1 MNSDLRTLVR
11 QSDPILELDT
21 SPVTADATDTLFQS
35 IEMRR
40 GTTMTTDQRTPTK
53 QQPEPRKQRRG
64 WLVAAGAFS
73 VVVLAAA
80 ATFLL
85 TGQGDD
91 AEPAAPI
98 TTVVTPTT
106 ATPTTA
112 AASTGYLGA
121 VEVAEAAI
129 AALNTYDAEAVHGVT
144 GQPDVALLKRPEVPG
159 RGTGDTTS
167 SSGALALDAVVEAR
181 WSLMECQPSRSQ
193 EGRATCTAEYTNSYR
208 ELKGLEPLV
217 MDVMTDA
224 APDGTPIKHRL
235 RFSVNSLSYFQARW
249 AADWAPFIEW
259 AIAENPQLAE
269 GLLTG
274 RSHPDTSGIDAWTV
288 MFPAYMEQAS
298 S

>member
-1 MNSDLRTLVR
+1 MNSDLRALVR
-11 QSDPILELDT
+11 QSDPVLELDA
-21 SPVTADATDTLFQS
+21 SPVTADATDTLLQS

-53 QQPEPRKQRRG
+53 QQPEPRKQRIG

-85 TGQGDD
+85 AGQGDD

-98 TTVVTPTT
+98 TTPVSPTT
-106 ATPTTA
+106 TTDSA
-112 AASTGYLGA
+112 GYLGA
-121 VEVAEAAI
+121 VEVAEATI
-129 AALNTYDAEAVHGVT
+129 AALNTHDAEAVHGVT
-144 GQPDVALLKRPEVPG
+144 GQPDVALLKRADIPG

-167 SSGALALDAVVEAR
+167 SSAALALDAVIEAR
-181 WSLMECQPSRSQ
+181 WSLMECQPSQSQ

-208 ELKGLEPLV
+208 ELKGLEPLS
-217 MDVMTDA
+217 MDFLTDA
-224 APDGTPIKHRL
+224 APDGTPIRHRL
-235 RFSVNSLSYFQARW
+235 RFSVNSLSYFQTRW
-249 AADWAPFIEW
+249 ADDWAPFIEW
-259 AIAENPQLAE
+259 AIAQNPQLADE
-269 GLLTG
+269 LLTG
-274 RSHPDTSGIDAWTV
+274 NLPNTSGIDAWTV

>member
-53 QQPEPRKQRRG
+53 QQPEPRRQRRG
-64 WLVAAGAFS
+64 WLVAAGVFS

-85 TGQGDD
+85 AGQGDD
-91 AEPAAPI
+91 AAPAAPI
-98 TTVVTPTT
+98 TTFVAPTT
-106 ATPTTA
+106 TNNSA
-112 AASTGYLGA
+112 GYPGA

-144 GQPDVALLKRPEVPG
+144 GQPDVALLKRPELFG

-167 SSGALALDAVVEAR
+167 SSGALALDAVIGAR

-249 AADWAPFIEW
+249 ADDWAPFIEW
-259 AIAENPQLAE
+259 AIAQNPELAVE
-269 GLLTG
+269 LLTG
-274 RSHPDTSGIDAWTV
+274 NLPNTSGIDAWTV